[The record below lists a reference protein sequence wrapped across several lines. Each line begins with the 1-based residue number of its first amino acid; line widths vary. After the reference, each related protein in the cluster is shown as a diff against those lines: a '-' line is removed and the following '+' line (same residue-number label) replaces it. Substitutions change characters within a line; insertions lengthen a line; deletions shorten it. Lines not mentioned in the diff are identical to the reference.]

1 VSIPSTALQTDA
13 PPTAAPQATG
23 SPAETVVTRRPGP
36 AEVDP
41 VRFLKRR
48 RRTDN
53 LLRFGVPVLLIIAW
67 QLFSMAEVLDPRF
80 FPAPTEIARALV
92 DALKSGVLQDAV
104 WVSVRRML
112 IGYALGSAVGI
123 LVGFALG
130 VVRPLRIAFE
140 PILSALYT
148 VPKLAILPLLLLIF
162 GLGDTPKI
170 LLIAMSVFFIVSI
183 STTAAVWGLSES
195 YREPARSFG
204 ATPLKAFG
212 HVLLPAVLPEIFV
225 ALRIAAGTAVLVLVG
240 IEFVQGGEGIGWL
253 IWNSWQLFLA
263 DRMYVGIVT
272 VAVIGVIFQTLVKWI
287 GRLLTPWASTKDSK
301 EL

>member
-1 VSIPSTALQTDA
+1 MSIPSTALQTGA
-13 PPTAAPQATG
+13 SPVAGSTPATG
-23 SPAETVVTRRPGP
+23 TVVTRRPGP
-36 AEVDP
+36 AEADP

-53 LLRFGVPVLLIIAW
+53 LLRFGVPLLLLVLW
-67 QLFSMAEVLDPRF
+67 QLFSMAEVLDRRF

-92 DALKSGVLQDAV
+92 DAVKSGVLQDAV

-112 IGYALGSAVGI
+112 IGYVIGSAVGI
-123 LVGFALG
+123 LAGFALG

-140 PILSALYT
+140 PVLSALYT

-170 LLIAMSVFFIVSI
+170 LLIAMSVFFIVCI
-183 STTAAVWGLSES
+183 STTASVWGLSEA

-204 ATPLKAFG
+204 APPLKTFG

-225 ALRIAAGTAVLVLVG
+225 SLRIAAGTAVLVLIG
-240 IEFVQGGEGIGWL
+240 IEFVQGGEGMGWL

-287 GRLLTPWASTKDSK
+287 GRMLTPWASSKDSK